1 MILSVG
7 LDNFSNFLPSV
18 FSLLMSSHSAVVP
31 AMVTTS
37 HHEGEGDAGRCSRPI
52 PPVTHHYPD
61 PTSSGNPASQR
72 STKGWRIC
80 KLCKRCTS
88 WMCKLCN
95 APLGLQPDR
104 ICFKQFHIKLPA
116 L

>member
-1 MILSVG
+1 MKSPPVTG
-7 LDNFSNFLPSV
+7 
-18 FSLLMSSHSAVVP
+18 FSLLMSSHPAVVP
-31 AMVTTS
+31 AMVTSS
-37 HHEGEGDAGRCSRPI
+37 HHKGEGDAGRCSRPI

-72 STKGWRIC
+72 SIKGRRIC

-95 APLGLQPDR
+95 APLCLQPDR
-104 ICFKQFHIKLPA
+104 ICFKQFHIELPA
-116 L
+116 V